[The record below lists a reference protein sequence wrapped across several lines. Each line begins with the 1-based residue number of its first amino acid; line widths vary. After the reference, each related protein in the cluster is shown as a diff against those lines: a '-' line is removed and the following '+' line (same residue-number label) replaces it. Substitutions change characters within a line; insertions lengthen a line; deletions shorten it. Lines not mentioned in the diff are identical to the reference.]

1 MSTTSRVEDLKT
13 AMIRPAIPASL
24 CRGKSYFKK
33 EQRMPE
39 RKMSTTSP
47 NRGGKQ
53 QQADGSR
60 IEKALSGSHNRTA
73 PVSVPKPLF
82 SASQKRDDVNVRS
95 KRPDGDETRCTA
107 SEKAL
112 SDSETRYRRL
122 FETAQDGILILDAR
136 TGSITDVNPFLV
148 KLLDYSREEFLG
160 KELWDIG
167 LFKDIGASKAA
178 FRELQQ
184 KQYVRY
190 ENLPLKTR
198 DGRSINVEFVSNV
211 YGENGKKVIQCN
223 VRDITQRK
231 LAERSEQQL
240 RQAQKM
246 EAVGELAGGIA
257 HDFNNL
263 LGVILGY
270 CEILEEQSDLAA
282 ASRKMIVEIHNAGI
296 WAKDLTRNL
305 LAFSRRQLLRPVF
318 LDLNATVDRIATIL
332 NRLIGDDIE
341 LVCVLSRDLGT
352 VKADPSQ
359 VQQVLMNL
367 ALNARDAMPRG
378 GKVTI
383 STADVEVDET
393 YAGQQTFSK
402 LGSYVTLTVSD
413 TGVGMDKVTQSR
425 MFEPFFS
432 TKEAGKGTGLGLS
445 TVYGIVK
452 QSGGSISAYSEPGH
466 GTTFKIYFPRCEE
479 APAVIPQEKAAPLR
493 CGSETILLVD
503 DAAPL
508 RKLTRRLLED
518 CGYTV
523 FDAGDAVEAIRMAGQ
538 YKGPL
543 PLMITDVVMP
553 GLSGPD
559 LAKRLTPSRPEMRV
573 LYTSGYID
581 DAIASPAVRGPQ
593 YAFLDKPFSRD
604 ALVRKVRELLDS
616 PISHHRNEI

>member
-1 MSTTSRVEDLKT
+1 M
-13 AMIRPAIPASL
+13 A
-24 CRGKSYFKK
+24 
-33 EQRMPE
+33 E
-39 RKMSTTSP
+39 RKTSATSL

-53 QQADGSR
+53 KQADRSQ
-60 IEKALSGSHNRTA
+60 IEKGLPGALSTTA
-73 PVSVPKPLF
+73 PVSVLKPLF
-82 SASQKRDDVNVRS
+82 SPYQERDELKVRS
-95 KRPDGDETRCTA
+95 TRPGGDETRHTA

-112 SDSETRYRRL
+112 KDSETRYRRL

-148 KLLDYSREEFLG
+148 KLLDYSREEFVG

-167 LFKDIGASKAA
+167 LFKDIEASKAA
-178 FRELQQ
+178 FRELQE
-184 KQYVRY
+184 KHYVRY

-211 YGENGKKVIQCN
+211 YGENCKKVIQCN
-223 VRDITQRK
+223 IRDITQRK
-231 LAERSEQQL
+231 LSERSEQQL

-270 CEILEEQSDLAA
+270 CEILERQSDLAA
-282 ASRKMIVEIHNAGI
+282 PNRKMIVEIHNAGI

-305 LAFSRRQLLRPVF
+305 LAFSRRQLLQPVF
-318 LDLNATVDRIATIL
+318 LDLNATVDRIATML

-341 LVCVLSRDLGT
+341 LVCVLGRDVGT

-383 STADVEVDET
+383 STANVEIDET
-393 YAGQQTFSK
+393 YAGQQPFSK
-402 LGSYVTLTVSD
+402 PGSYVTLTVTD

-452 QSGGSISAYSEPGH
+452 QSGGSISAYSEPGL

-479 APAVIPQEKAAPLR
+479 TPAVIPQETAAPLR
-493 CGSETILLVD
+493 GGSETILLVD
-503 DAAPL
+503 DADPL
-508 RKLTRRLLED
+508 RELTRRLLED

-523 FDAGDAVEAIRMAGQ
+523 LDAGDAVEAIDMAGQ

-543 PLMITDVVMP
+543 PLMITDVMMP

-559 LAKRLTPSRPEMRV
+559 LAKRLAPSRPETRV

-581 DAIASPAVRGPQ
+581 DVIVGPAVMAAQG
-593 YAFLDKPFSRD
+593 AFLEKPFSRD
-604 ALVRKVRELLDS
+604 ALVRKVRELLDL
-616 PISHHRNEI
+616 PMPPCQREIRGHVTLARGRHSG